1 MRMRDSS
8 ERPIDYQFLNTF
20 RHFDQNAP
28 SGNPVAGPIFV
39 ESAKKGDVLAVT
51 IENIVVDEQGVSC
64 IEPGLGPLQDS
75 KRWSECSG
83 PYTRIIRHLRG
94 ASGTTRD
101 GIAVFSDKLS
111 WKLEPMI
118 GTIGVAPE
126 LDVGP
131 SVSTQ
136 GPWGGNIDC
145 RDIKEGAT
153 LYINCYNDGGLL
165 FVGDVHA
172 SQADTEFTG
181 VADETRAELTLRCD
195 VVKNKRIRNP
205 RIENADSIITLCSFR
220 PLEDAAW
227 LC

>member
-1 MRMRDSS
+1 MEIGTNDWHNRCGTRIGCGS
-8 ERPIDYQFLNTF
+8 ER
-20 RHFDQNAP
+20 
-28 SGNPVAGPIFV
+28 
-39 ESAKKGDVLAVT
+39 
-51 IENIVVDEQGVSC
+51 VDSRA
-64 IEPGLGPLQDS
+64 L
-75 KRWSECSG
+75 
-83 PYTRIIRHLRG
+83 
-94 ASGTTRD
+94 
-101 GIAVFSDKLS
+101 
-111 WKLEPMI
+111 
-118 GTIGVAPE
+118 
-126 LDVGP
+126 
-131 SVSTQ
+131 
-136 GPWGGNIDC
+136 GGNIDC